1 MFHYVCVDVRRG
13 GEAVAVPY
21 GFGACFL
28 AARGV
33 LWLVDVE
40 RVEDA
45 NGFSD
50 VGKGEWE
57 WS

>member
-21 GFGACFL
+21 GFGARLL

-33 LWLVDVE
+33 LWLFDVE
-40 RVEDA
+40 GVEGA
-45 NGFSD
+45 NGLPD
-50 VGKGEWE
+50 VG
-57 WS
+57 